1 MSISHLA
8 VIDKQ
13 AQIGENVSIGPYAI
27 IDADVQIGNNCK
39 IHAHANIMN
48 GTRIAEG
55 TTIYQGAIVGSEP
68 QDLKYK
74 GEKTELTIG
83 KNVTIREYC
92 TINKGTAASGQTV
105 IGDDTLIMAYVHVA
119 HDCQI
124 GKHAVIANSVNLA
137 GHVHID
143 DFAIIGGMTAVQQF
157 VHIGES
163 SFIGGGTLVRKDVPP
178 FIKVAREPLSYVGVN
193 SVGLRRRGFTVES
206 INKIKDV
213 YRILFVKYKNISLG
227 LEEIDAHL
235 PESDEKYAIMS
246 FIRESNQGLIRGFRQ
261 LRGND
266 Y

>member
-8 VIDKQ
+8 VIDKK
-13 AQIGENVSIGPYAI
+13 AQIGQNVSIGPYAI
-27 IDADVQIGNNCK
+27 VDSDVQIGDNCV

-48 GTRIAEG
+48 GTRIGEG
-55 TTIYQGAIVGSEP
+55 TTIYQGAILGSEP

-74 GEKTELTIG
+74 GEHTVLNIG
-83 KNVTIREYC
+83 KNVSIREYC
-92 TINKGTAASGQTV
+92 TINKGTAASGQT
-105 IGDDTLIMAYVHVA
+105 IIEDEALIMAYVHVA
-119 HDCQI
+119 HDCHI
-124 GKHAVIANSVNLA
+124 RRHAIIANSVNIA

-143 DFAIIGGMTAVQQF
+143 DYAIIGGMTAVQQF
-157 VHIGES
+157 VRIGES

-213 YRILFVKYKNISLG
+213 YRILLVKYKNISLA

-235 PESDEKYAIMS
+235 PESDEKYAVMT
-246 FIRESNQGLIRGFRQ
+246 FIGKSNQGLIRGFRQ